1 MRDKKFRLV
10 KDIKESNILYKKGY
24 EDDLDYPNYYNS
36 KTGRLGI
43 STPDR
48 DWETVLNFKY
58 LVSLI
63 VTGKQF

>member
-43 STPDR
+43 STPHYGYVWAKRED
-48 DWETVLNFKY
+48 Y
-58 LVSLI
+58 I
-63 VTGKQF
+63 VINTNKEE